1 MRKGS
6 FIVALLLIVT
16 LAACTAPPV
25 AQPTASAP
33 TAAVQPVTL
42 NVFAAASLTEAFSKL
57 GAQFEAEHPGVTVVF
72 NFAGSQQLAQQLADG
87 APADVFA
94 SANQKQM
101 DAAIASGRIAND
113 LALPFVTNQLV
124 VIVPKDNP
132 ATLNTLS
139 DLAKPKLKLVLAA
152 AEVPVGQYA
161 LDFLDQ
167 ATQDATFGATFKED
181 VLKNVVSYEANV
193 KAVLTKV
200 VLGEADAGIVYGS
213 DVSGDS
219 AAAVQ
224 QLAIPA
230 ALNVVASYP
239 IGTVQN
245 SANPDSAAAFV
256 AYVLSPTGQATL
268 AGFGFTPLEQ

>member
-1 MRKGS
+1 MRKGF
-6 FIVALLLIVT
+6 FIVALLLIVV
-16 LAACTAPPV
+16 LSACTAPP
-25 AQPTASAP
+25 ATQPTASAP
-33 TAAVQPVTL
+33 TATMQPVTL

-101 DAAIASGRIAND
+101 DAVIASGRIAND
-113 LALPFVTNQLV
+113 QALPFVTNQLV
-124 VIVPKDNP
+124 VILPKDNP
-132 ATLNTLS
+132 AKLAALS
-139 DLAKPKLKLVLAA
+139 DLAKPGLKLVLAA

-161 LDFLDQ
+161 LDFLDK
-167 ATQDATFGATFKED
+167 ATQDATLGAAFKEA

-224 QLAIPA
+224 QVAIPA

-245 SANPDSAAAFV
+245 STNPDSAAAFV
-256 AYVLSPTGQATL
+256 AYLLSPAGQAML
-268 AGFGFTPLEQ
+268 AEFGFTPLEQ

>member
-1 MRKGS
+1 MPKVS
-6 FIVALLLIVT
+6 LVVVFLLLIVM
-16 LAACTAPPV
+16 AACAAPP
-25 AQPTASAP
+25 AAEPTVNVP
-33 TAAVQPVTL
+33 AAALQPVTL
-42 NVFAAASLTEAFSKL
+42 NVFAAASLTEAFGKL
-57 GAQFEAEHPGVTVVF
+57 GPQFEAEHPGVTVVF

-101 DAAIASGRIAND
+101 DAAIASGRIADNQ
-113 LALPFVTNQLV
+113 ALPFVTNQLV
-124 VIVPKDNP
+124 VIVPTDNP
-132 ATLNTLS
+132 ANLTRLQ

-161 LDFLDQ
+161 LDFLDK
-167 ATQDATFGATFKED
+167 ATQDAAFGATFKDD

-213 DVSGDS
+213 DVTGTS

-224 QLAIPA
+224 QIAIPA
-230 ALNVVASYP
+230 ALNVIASYP
-239 IGTVQN
+239 IGTLQN

-256 AYVLSPTGQATL
+256 AYVLSPAGQATL
-268 AGFGFTPLEQ
+268 AEFGFTPLEQ

>member
-1 MRKGS
+1 MRKGF
-6 FIVALLLIVT
+6 FIVALLLIVV
-16 LAACTAPPV
+16 LSACTAPP
-25 AQPTASAP
+25 ATQPTASAP
-33 TAAVQPVTL
+33 TATMQPVTL

-72 NFAGSQQLAQQLADG
+72 NFAGSQQLGQQLADG

-101 DAAIASGRIAND
+101 DAVIASGRIAND
-113 LALPFVTNQLV
+113 QALPFVTNQLV
-124 VIVPKDNP
+124 VILPKDNP
-132 ATLNTLS
+132 AKLAALS
-139 DLAKPKLKLVLAA
+139 DLAKPGLKLVLAA

-161 LDFLDQ
+161 LDFLDK
-167 ATQDATFGATFKED
+167 ATQDATLGAAFKEA

-224 QLAIPA
+224 QVAIPA

-256 AYVLSPTGQATL
+256 AYLLSPAGQAML
-268 AGFGFTPLEQ
+268 AEFGFTPLEQ

>member
-1 MRKGS
+1 MPKVS
-6 FIVALLLIVT
+6 LVVVFLLLIVM
-16 LAACTAPPV
+16 AACAAPP
-25 AQPTASAP
+25 AAEPTVNVP
-33 TAAVQPVTL
+33 AAALQPVTL
-42 NVFAAASLTEAFSKL
+42 NVFAAASLTEAFGKL
-57 GAQFEAEHPGVTVVF
+57 GPQFEAEHPGVTVVF

-101 DAAIASGRIAND
+101 DAAIASGRIANNQ
-113 LALPFVTNQLV
+113 ALPFVTNQLV
-124 VIVPKDNP
+124 VIVPTDNP
-132 ATLNTLS
+132 ANLTTLQ

-152 AEVPVGQYA
+152 AEVPVGLYA
-161 LDFLDQ
+161 LDFLDK
-167 ATQDATFGATFKED
+167 ATQDAAFGATFKDD

-213 DVSGDS
+213 DVTGTS

-224 QLAIPA
+224 QIAIPA
-230 ALNVVASYP
+230 ALNVIASYP
-239 IGTVQN
+239 IGTLQN

-256 AYVLSPTGQATL
+256 AYVLSPAGQATL
-268 AGFGFTPLEQ
+268 AEFGFTPLEQ